1 MKWITRFIDKDAEAI
16 AGARIVLAKRSS
28 IEQSALLLTIKI
40 I

>member
-28 IEQSALLLTIKI
+28 IEQ
-40 I
+40 